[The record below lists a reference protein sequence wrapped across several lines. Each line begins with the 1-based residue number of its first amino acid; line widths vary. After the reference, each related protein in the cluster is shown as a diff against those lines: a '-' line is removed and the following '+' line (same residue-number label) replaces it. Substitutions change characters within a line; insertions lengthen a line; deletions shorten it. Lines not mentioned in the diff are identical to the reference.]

1 MTESQF
7 MIIDAHSHWLPE
19 EIIASA
25 HFFSKAWG
33 DIETQLK
40 AMDEAGVDRA
50 VLSYP
55 TSDAHLKLG
64 GAKGVARLYNERV
77 GAVLKAYP
85 NRFIGAAVLP
95 VDDSVAMMD
104 EFKRATQELGFEAL
118 SLATSTNGVFLDDAR
133 YTPLYE
139 EAQKRRIPIFVHPQI
154 IRPIGFAQVEDPLL
168 TPVIEYVFE
177 TTMCVGKLLMAEVLQ
192 RFRDLVFV
200 FSYFGGVTPFIAHR
214 YDATYAMLRG
224 INFVKDLKDA
234 PTSYLK
240 RIYVDTSGDR
250 TLANYISSLE
260 LFGPGH
266 ILWGSDY
273 PAKKDMAGAIKF
285 LDSLSLSVSEKQ
297 GILGGNLM
305 SILKGGN

>member
-1 MTESQF
+1 

-19 EIIASA
+19 EIIANA

-33 DIETQLK
+33 DIETQVK
-40 AMDEAGVDRA
+40 AMDAAGVDQS

-55 TSDAHLKLG
+55 TSDAQAKLG
-64 GAKGVARLYNERV
+64 TLKDVARLYNDRVAAVV
-77 GAVLKAYP
+77 GAYP
-85 NRFIGAAVLP
+85 ERFIGAAALP
-95 VDDSVAMMD
+95 VDDAAAMMD
-104 EFKRATQELGFEAL
+104 EFKRATEALGFKAL
-118 SLATSTNGVFLDDAR
+118 SLATSTNSVFLDDAR
-133 YTPLYE
+133 YMPLYE
-139 EAQKRRIPIFVHPQI
+139 EAQKRGIPIFVHPQI
-154 IRPIGFAQVEDPLL
+154 IKPIGSSQVEDPLL

-177 TTMCVGKLLMAEVLQ
+177 TTMCVGKLLMGGVLE
-192 RFRDLVFV
+192 RFKDLTFI

-224 INFVKDLKDA
+224 INFVKDLKDM
-234 PTSYLK
+234 PTAYLK

-250 TLANYISSLE
+250 TPANYISSLE

-285 LDSLSLSVSEKQ
+285 LDSLSLSGPEKQ
-297 GILGGNLM
+297 GILGGNLQK
-305 SILKGGN
+305 ILSNVR